1 MTAQTLTPQIAEQLG
16 LEGDVKGAVVTEVEP
31 FGPAADAGI
40 RQGDV
45 IVQVQNAPV
54 KSAEELR
61 RELGEVDLEKG
72 ARVVVLWGGSRRF
85 AVLKSK

>member
-1 MTAQTLTPQIAEQLG
+1 M
-16 LEGDVKGAVVTEVEP
+16 VTEVEP

-54 KSAEELR
+54 RSAEELR
-61 RELGEVDLEKG
+61 RELGKADLEKG
-72 ARVVVLWGGSRRF
+72 ARVVVLSGGSRRF